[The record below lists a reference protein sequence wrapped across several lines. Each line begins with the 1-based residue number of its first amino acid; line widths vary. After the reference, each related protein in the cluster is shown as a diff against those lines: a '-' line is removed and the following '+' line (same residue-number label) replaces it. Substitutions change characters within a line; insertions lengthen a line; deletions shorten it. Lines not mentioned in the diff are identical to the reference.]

1 MNTVLDTR
9 DMLCPI
15 PVLKARKALKGMEP
29 GALLDVLA
37 TDPKARQDVPAFC
50 EATGHRLVSVEEVP
64 DAAPTSDGDP
74 VVRYRIE
81 KAAPADG

>member
-29 GALLDVLA
+29 GTMLDLLA

-50 EATGHRLVSVEEVP
+50 EATGHRLILVEEVRH
-64 DAAPTSDGDP
+64 AAPTSDGDP
-74 VVRYRIE
+74 VVLYRIE
-81 KAAPADG
+81 KVAPARG